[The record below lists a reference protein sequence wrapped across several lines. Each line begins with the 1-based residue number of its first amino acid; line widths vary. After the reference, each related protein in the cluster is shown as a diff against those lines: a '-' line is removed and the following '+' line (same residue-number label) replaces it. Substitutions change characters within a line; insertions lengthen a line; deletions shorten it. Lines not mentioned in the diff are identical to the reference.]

1 MFVLK
6 LQFRHQKVKFC
17 VRWGFC
23 GSEGMPARE
32 QQNAEPEAT
41 TILKKPS
48 DLPMTNSASAT
59 VSCFE
64 LALQGERLCKA
75 GDYQAAIQQFRT
87 ALQIGTD
94 DVGVLTAIYS
104 QMGNAYFFQQD
115 YLHALEFHRWDLSL
129 SR

>member
-1 MFVLK
+1 
-6 LQFRHQKVKFC
+6 
-17 VRWGFC
+17 
-23 GSEGMPARE
+23 MPVRE
-32 QQNAEPEAT
+32 QQNAEAEAT
-41 TILKKPS
+41 TIPKKQS